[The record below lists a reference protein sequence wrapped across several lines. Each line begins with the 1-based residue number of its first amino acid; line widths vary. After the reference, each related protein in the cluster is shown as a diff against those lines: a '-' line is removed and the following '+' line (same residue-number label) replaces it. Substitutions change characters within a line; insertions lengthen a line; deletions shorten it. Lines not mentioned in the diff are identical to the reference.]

1 MKRILSICLCLL
13 LLLSVAAPACAENQ
27 SRTVIGADLSP
38 EQVEAV
44 YQSFGLRR
52 GDVVELTMTNAE
64 ERRYLEGLVDERVIG
79 SRSISCVY
87 VELLPEG
94 SGLSIATN
102 NVTWWTEE
110 MYISALTTAGIKDAR
125 IIVSAPFEVSGTS
138 ALSGIYKAYEDMT
151 GLSLDELAKQVSTE
165 ELTITGDLAQQI
177 GNMDSTSIVSELKL
191 VLNET
196 KNMSD
201 DEIRAIITE
210 IAGRYKRVDDGG
222 HVHLLSG
229 IVKCPICGKGLTG
242 MISRTKNLK
251 GDGYYKPI
259 YYYKCRYNTRQNGK
273 TCPFDQ
279 SLNQEIID
287 GLVMKILQK
296 LQTYREFQD
305 ALQAALGDQGNLEK
319 TEKRLQDLR
328 KELREAEL
336 TKDRFG
342 EKLDGLNPLGKDY
355 DRKYEETS
363 DKLDSIYDRIG
374 DLEMD
379 VISTKKKLEALKQK
393 ADSTV
398 QIMTFMENL
407 PLMYEEMSE
416 EERKEMFQAFVD
428 EIELFPEDRTDGK
441 IIKSISF
448 KFPMVFDG
456 KPLAKNTKPEDMVSF
471 RLDCTDIDIELPG
484 KGNIIMKK
492 QADGSQK
499 VIVRKGTYAA
509 IKAYILEKHDVKVPT
524 LYIAQIK
531 RKYGLEIGKA
541 YNKPEKNKN
550 HVPKC
555 TKEKEL
561 LIMEA
566 LKFYDLMEQDV
577 EYREDAV

>member
-13 LLLSVAAPACAENQ
+13 LLLSVAAPAWAENQ

-191 VLNET
+191 VLSET

-210 IAGRYKRVDDGG
+210 IAGRYN
-222 HVHLLSG
+222 VHLTDTQINQL
-229 IVKCPICGKGLTG
+229 
-242 MISRTKNLK
+242 ISLCRSLENLNP
-251 GDGYYKPI
+251 DQL
-259 YYYKCRYNTRQNGK
+259 RQRVEEVQG
-273 TCPFDQ
+273 T
-279 SLNQEIID
+279 
-287 GLVMKILQK
+287 LQK
-296 LQTYREFQD
+296 MAEAKTKVESFAQD
-305 ALQAALGDQGNLEK
+305 VKNVMESVSDFIDK
-319 TEKRLQDLR
+319 LR
-328 KELREAEL
+328 
-336 TKDRFG
+336 DF
-342 EKLDGLNPLGKDY
+342 LGKF
-355 DRKYEETS
+355 S
-363 DKLDSIYDRIG
+363 
-374 DLEMD
+374 
-379 VISTKKKLEALKQK
+379 
-393 ADSTV
+393 
-398 QIMTFMENL
+398 
-407 PLMYEEMSE
+407 
-416 EERKEMFQAFVD
+416 
-428 EIELFPEDRTDGK
+428 
-441 IIKSISF
+441 
-448 KFPMVFDG
+448 
-456 KPLAKNTKPEDMVSF
+456 
-471 RLDCTDIDIELPG
+471 
-484 KGNIIMKK
+484 
-492 QADGSQK
+492 
-499 VIVRKGTYAA
+499 
-509 IKAYILEKHDVKVPT
+509 
-524 LYIAQIK
+524 
-531 RKYGLEIGKA
+531 
-541 YNKPEKNKN
+541 
-550 HVPKC
+550 
-555 TKEKEL
+555 
-561 LIMEA
+561 
-566 LKFYDLMEQDV
+566 
-577 EYREDAV
+577 

>member
-13 LLLSVAAPACAENQ
+13 LLLSVAAPAWAENQ

-52 GDVVELTMTNAE
+52 DDVVELTMTNAE

-210 IAGRYKRVDDGG
+210 IAGRYN
-222 HVHLLSG
+222 VHLTDTQINQL
-229 IVKCPICGKGLTG
+229 
-242 MISRTKNLK
+242 ISLCRSLENLNP
-251 GDGYYKPI
+251 DQL
-259 YYYKCRYNTRQNGK
+259 RQRVEEVQG
-273 TCPFDQ
+273 T
-279 SLNQEIID
+279 
-287 GLVMKILQK
+287 LQK
-296 LQTYREFQD
+296 MAEAKTKVESFAQD
-305 ALQAALGDQGNLEK
+305 VKNVMESVSGFIDK
-319 TEKRLQDLR
+319 LR
-328 KELREAEL
+328 
-336 TKDRFG
+336 DF
-342 EKLDGLNPLGKDY
+342 LGKF
-355 DRKYEETS
+355 S
-363 DKLDSIYDRIG
+363 
-374 DLEMD
+374 
-379 VISTKKKLEALKQK
+379 
-393 ADSTV
+393 
-398 QIMTFMENL
+398 
-407 PLMYEEMSE
+407 
-416 EERKEMFQAFVD
+416 
-428 EIELFPEDRTDGK
+428 
-441 IIKSISF
+441 
-448 KFPMVFDG
+448 
-456 KPLAKNTKPEDMVSF
+456 
-471 RLDCTDIDIELPG
+471 
-484 KGNIIMKK
+484 
-492 QADGSQK
+492 
-499 VIVRKGTYAA
+499 
-509 IKAYILEKHDVKVPT
+509 
-524 LYIAQIK
+524 
-531 RKYGLEIGKA
+531 
-541 YNKPEKNKN
+541 
-550 HVPKC
+550 
-555 TKEKEL
+555 
-561 LIMEA
+561 
-566 LKFYDLMEQDV
+566 
-577 EYREDAV
+577 